1 MRKKTD
7 FSSQHIEDVR
17 RRVLNSTKT
26 LLVQHG
32 YKRTTIRRIVDESG
46 VLIGSIYYIFKNKE
60 DIFQSLILEMVQNAI
75 AKIEEHCPG
84 ESPAYHFA
92 ASLEIELKEMEVA
105 PIIRD
110 VYKEG
115 YESKLVF
122 EHMVEQF
129 VFLAHH
135 IFDSTPYRATEAQ
148 YYERMLL
155 LKGAMHAC
163 ISELYF
169 EAPRDH
175 AKSRAALLQLGL
187 RLFHV
192 PEAEIATI
200 IERIAQKEALW
211 LEIANELATRP
222 IGE

>member
-32 YKRTTIRRIVDESG
+32 YKRTTIRMIVDDSG

-84 ESPAYHFA
+84 ESPEYHFA

-115 YESKLVF
+115 YESKQVF

-135 IFDSTPYRATEAQ
+135 IFDGTPHEATEAE

-169 EAPRDH
+169 ETERDP
-175 AKSRAALLQLGL
+175 AASRAALLKLAL
-187 RLFHV
+187 RMFHV
-192 PEAEIATI
+192 PEEEIAQLI
-200 IERIAQKEALW
+200 SRIAEKEALW